1 MAKIGR
7 TVEVRGSDHKDS
19 EALGDNTNQFV
30 VGDVGIAVKMSGDAS
45 VPCVDGDELEGFV
58 ATVETSTVEG
68 HSFGAVKRNNRVEV
82 KNSATVITIGK
93 HVCAGAQNALGSGD
107 GYAKV
112 RDVLAVPNEVFDW
125 WCVGLLNGTGQ
136 IGEVILIERI

>member
-19 EALGDNTNQFV
+19 EALGDNSNEFNAL
-30 VGDVGIAVKMSGDAS
+30 DVGMPVKMSGDTS
-45 VPCVDGDELEGFV
+45 VPCADGDELEGFV
-58 ATVETSTVEG
+58 ATVETYTTEG
-68 HSFGAVKRNNRVEV
+68 HSFGAVKRNNRVEA

-93 HVCAGAQNALGSGD
+93 HVCAGVQAALGAG
-107 GYAKV
+107 GGGVV
-112 RDVLAVPNEVFDW
+112 RDVLAVPNVVFDW

-136 IGEVILIERI
+136 VGEVILIERI